1 MKSKKDVYEVNSRGN
16 IVAYNRNL
24 DVERFTFL
32 SKENTF
38 FEQMTTK
45 VNAILNGM
53 VSEKEYTIDW
63 KMVVDEYMERG
74 IGDVPHFANQYVLSR
89 YVINAEERQKMKEQG
104 LKFVTPKKE
113 VLQAIY
119 LEIVNSIN
127 GEIEKGN
134 LPGSMEDLNGNK

>member
-1 MKSKKDVYEVNSRGN
+1 MKSKKDVYEVDSRGR
-16 IVAYNRNL
+16 IIAYNRNL

-32 SKENTF
+32 SKENKF
-38 FEQMTTK
+38 FELMTAK
-45 VNAILNGM
+45 VNSLLNAM

-74 IGDVPHFANQYVLSR
+74 VGDVPHFANQYVLSR

-119 LEIVNSIN
+119 LEIVNAIN
-127 GEIEKGN
+127 GEIDKEN
-134 LPGSMEDLNGNK
+134 LPGSIEDLNNKK